1 MGTIVIL
8 QTLEGHDSS
17 VLRAEFI
24 SQGMQLV
31 TAGADGLLKLW
42 NIKTSECTATFDDHD
57 GRIWAL
63 TGLYLITGETMSVS
77 VVSLLYISYIGHS
90 RVVEVCLIFK
100 CLHSQA

>member
-1 MGTIVIL
+1 MGTMVML

-63 TGLYLITGETMSVS
+63 TGLYLMTG
-77 VVSLLYISYIGHS
+77 
-90 RVVEVCLIFK
+90 VCLTLSVRAEYIYSAA
-100 CLHSQA
+100 SQATSPAPFKYLFNKYPY

>member
-24 SQGMQLV
+24 SEGMQLV

-42 NIKTSECTATFDDHD
+42 SIKTSECTATFDDHD

-63 TGLYLITGETMSVS
+63 TGLYLMTGETMFVS
-77 VVSLLYISYIGHS
+77 VVSLLYISYTGHS
-90 RVVEVCLIFK
+90 
-100 CLHSQA
+100 

>member
-1 MGTIVIL
+1 MVIL

-31 TAGADGLLKLW
+31 TTGADGLLKLW
-42 NIKTSECTATFDDHD
+42 NISTSECTATFDDHD

-63 TGLYLITGETMSVS
+63 TGLFLMMGENTFVS
-77 VVSLLYISYIGHS
+77 VVCVLY
-90 RVVEVCLIFK
+90 ECWK
-100 CLHSQA
+100 CV

>member
-1 MGTIVIL
+1 METFVTL

-63 TGLYLITGETMSVS
+63 TGLYLMIGETMFVS
-77 VVSLLYISYIGHS
+77 VVSVLYISYFGHS
-90 RVVEVCLIFK
+90 
-100 CLHSQA
+100 

>member
-1 MGTIVIL
+1 MGTIIIL

-42 NIKTSECTATFDDHD
+42 NIKSSECTATFDDHD

-63 TGLYLITGETMSVS
+63 TGLYLMIGETTFVS
-77 VVSLLYISYIGHS
+77 VVSLLYISYIGRS
-90 RVVEVCLIFK
+90 RVVEVCLTFK

>member
-1 MGTIVIL
+1 METIVTL

-42 NIKTSECTATFDDHD
+42 NIKTSECTATLDDHD

-63 TGLYLITGETMSVS
+63 TGVYLMIGETMFVS
-77 VVSLLYISYIGHS
+77 VVSVLYISCIGHS
-90 RVVEVCLIFK
+90 
-100 CLHSQA
+100 

>member
-42 NIKTSECTATFDDHD
+42 NIKTSECTATFNDHD

-63 TGLYLITGETMSVS
+63 TGLYLVIGETMFVS
-77 VVSLLYISYIGHS
+77 VVSVLHISYMGHS
-90 RVVEVCLIFK
+90 
-100 CLHSQA
+100 

>member
-1 MGTIVIL
+1 MGTMVIL

-63 TGLYLITGETMSVS
+63 GGLYLVIGEN
-77 VVSLLYISYIGHS
+77 
-90 RVVEVCLIFK
+90 RF
-100 CLHSQA
+100 